1 MVFYKD
7 KFILIIHNHTSIV
20 LFNIL
25 YPASLL
31 ALVARENIPNKLLE
45 KINCSFI

>member
-25 YPASLL
+25 YLAS
-31 ALVARENIPNKLLE
+31 LVARENIPNKLLE
-45 KINCSFI
+45 KINFSFI